1 MKVPSKLVDYLKLQ
15 RCTNIQ
21 RYANLS
27 YFGGRPVFFYFPSSR
42 NKIFDTAIWLL
53 HIIRPYY

>member
-1 MKVPSKLVDYLKLQ
+1 MKVPSESVDYLKLQ

-27 YFGGRPVFFYFPSSR
+27 YFGGRPVFLLSLFR